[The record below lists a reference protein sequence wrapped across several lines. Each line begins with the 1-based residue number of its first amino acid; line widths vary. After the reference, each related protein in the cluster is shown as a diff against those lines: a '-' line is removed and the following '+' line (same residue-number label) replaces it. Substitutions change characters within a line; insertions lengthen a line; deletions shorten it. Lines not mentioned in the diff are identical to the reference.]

1 MSMLV
6 NAANPYTGQWGG
18 DRTNLTLD
26 AKGGRIEADCGD
38 GWITGP
44 IAPNRAGQFVARG
57 SFMANAGGPERL
69 GGPDRRKAATFK
81 GKFSGQSLSLTI
93 EAAGLPQ
100 PRKLN
105 LTKDLQ
111 VKLFRC
117 L

>member
-44 IAPNRAGQFVARG
+44 LVTDKAGRFVARG
-57 SFMANAGGPERL
+57 LFVANAGGPERM
-69 GGPDRRKAATFK
+69 GGPDRRKPATFK
-81 GKFSGQSLSLTI
+81 GKFSGQSLSLI
-93 EAAGLPQ
+93 IDAPNLPK
-100 PRKLN
+100 PRTLN
-105 LTKDLQ
+105 LVKDMQ